1 MKRCICGLVIASKS
15 IKLSRVNEDRE
26 RDSST
31 CVAKNSPWMDS
42 GEINFAK
49 NKLEVSNYATLCRR
63 VYERGV
69 RGLCP
74 GAYGGAK

>member
-1 MKRCICGLVIASKS
+1 MKRCIRGLVIASKS
-15 IKLSRVNEDRE
+15 NKLSRVNADRE

-42 GEINFAK
+42 GEINFATH
-49 NKLEVSNYATLCRR
+49 KLEVSNYATLCRR

-74 GAYGGAK
+74 SAYDGAK